1 MLFFYEKSVPCLSE
15 SRELNRFPFRR
26 AKRVKRTQ
34 KSRVCGSRWAPRVRW
49 VCACLCSRAGP
60 RVCGLILHKVS
71 HARLAL
77 KMSNG
82 GRTMHLNVN
91 VEKWHCQS
99 GREPSRINCLTIC
112 AIIQT
117 GLPPYPS
124 LIAPVRGDALRRR
137 RKQTRPESPR
147 HVALLL
153 APLAL
158 SRGVCT

>member
-1 MLFFYEKSVPCLSE
+1 MPCLSE

-71 HARLAL
+71 NARLAL
-77 KMSNG
+77 KIND
-82 GRTMHLNVN
+82 GRAMHLNVS

-99 GREPSRINCLTIC
+99 GREPSRINLFNDLCHHTD
-112 AIIQT
+112 
-117 GLPPYPS
+117 GPSPLPFPDCTS
-124 LIAPVRGDALRRR
+124 EGDALRRR

-147 HVALLL
+147 HVPLLL

-158 SRGVCT
+158 GRGVCT